1 MSQRPRLA
9 LTVGDPA
16 GIGPEIVLKAL
27 ASPSCPP
34 AEWVVYGP
42 LALLDERSQRFGLAR
57 IGTLA
62 TSTVSVGAGHVALG
76 EISAEGGRAAAAAV
90 QAAAADALAGRVDG
104 IVTAPLH
111 KESLRAA
118 GHPWPGHTELLAE
131 AAGVSDVAM
140 MFVGGALRVALLTI
154 HRSLRSVP
162 DAVTRAE
169 TERIVRLVHRELPRL
184 GSKQRRIA
192 LCGVNPHAGEHGLFG
207 REEEDVLRPAV
218 EALRAEG
225 LNVSGPLP
233 ADTVF
238 VRAVQGEFDA
248 VVAAYHDQGLVP
260 VKLLA
265 FGRAVNV
272 TLGLPFVRTSVD
284 HGTAFDIAALGRADA
299 GSLLAAMALAV
310 ELASSSSAA
319 G

>member
-1 MSQRPRLA
+1 VSRRPRLA

-27 ASPSCPP
+27 ASSSCPP

-42 LALLDERSQRFGLAR
+42 LALLEERSRRFSLPAAT
-57 IGTLA
+57 TLA
-62 TSTVSVGAGHVALG
+62 AAAVDVETAPVALG
-76 EISAEGGRAAAAAV
+76 TVSAEGGRAAAAAL
-90 QAAAADALAGRVDG
+90 QAAVADALAGRVAG
-104 IVTAPLH
+104 IVTAPLN

-140 MFVGGALRVALLTI
+140 LFVGGGLRVALLTI

-162 DAVTRAE
+162 DAITRAE

-184 GSKQRRIA
+184 GAKQRRIA
-192 LCGVNPHAGEHGLFG
+192 VCGVNPHAGEHGLFG
-207 REEEDVLRPAV
+207 CEDEDVLRPAV
-218 EALRAEG
+218 ASLRAEG
-225 LNVSGPLP
+225 LSVTGPLP

-284 HGTAFDIAALGRADA
+284 HGTAFDIAALGRADP

-310 ELASSSSAA
+310 ELASVSSTA